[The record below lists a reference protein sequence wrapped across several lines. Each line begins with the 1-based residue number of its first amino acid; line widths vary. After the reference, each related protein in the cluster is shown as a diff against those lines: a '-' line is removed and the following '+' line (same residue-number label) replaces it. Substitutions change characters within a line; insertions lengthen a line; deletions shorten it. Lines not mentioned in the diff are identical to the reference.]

1 MSMVMQEERRILT
14 QQELGKSTSYTF
26 FENKLFF
33 QRNKIMAYLVLL
45 ISVLGTPLLAVQE
58 GMETGIVTAIICIV
72 LNVIFFS
79 AVKMRMGIRQ
89 IPYIIAVLASLL
101 MIYVNFT
108 QPSLISMISFA
119 VLLALYPTYKP
130 LLLYAIVS
138 FMQLNYFIVYPANN
152 DFPAYIWSDN
162 IKYFLPIAVVFVLSI
177 LSQQWMKN
185 LFKQTVESQHSQQNV
200 ELLLEQMKTSILEM
214 GIYNRKLQKNVRITG
229 DITSEL
235 TIGFTEMTKGIESQA
250 ISVSDIS
257 SAIGGTNEAIQFV
270 AENSIMMRELSNNS
284 AISAG
289 RGNEQIIE
297 LSQSISEIRLMM
309 DGIATEMEELSEQNR
324 SIGTIVD
331 TIQSIAAET
340 NLLALNAAIE
350 AARAG
355 EQGRGFAV
363 VSAQVRKLAE
373 HSHRSADEISGR
385 LGGLRL
391 KVVQLTSLMER
402 GKLMIASS
410 EASVKQSE
418 QVFRE
423 LSEIASQVVK
433 QAEEVEEKSL
443 HVRNSSSVIGNEVDS
458 ISAVTEQSSAA
469 SQEILAS
476 VEEQKLIVDEVVA
489 GFDRLDQL
497 IESLQTLSESAIAV

>member
-1 MSMVMQEERRILT
+1 MSIVMQAERRILIA
-14 QQELGKSTSYTF
+14 QESKNGSYTL
-26 FENKLFF
+26 FENELTHK
-33 QRNKIMAYLVLL
+33 RNKIMAYLILL
-45 ISVLGTPLLAVQE
+45 ISVLATPLLTIQE
-58 GMETGIVTAIICIV
+58 GMTTGIVTAIICIV
-72 LNVIFFS
+72 TNIVFFG
-79 AVKMRMGIRQ
+79 ALKMRIGTRQ
-89 IPYIIAVLASLL
+89 IPYIMVVVSSIL

-108 QPSLISMISFA
+108 QPNLISLLTFA
-119 VLLALYPTYKP
+119 VLLALYPVYKP
-130 LLLYAIVS
+130 LLVYGIIS
-138 FMQLNYFIVYPANN
+138 FIQLNYFIVHPGTN
-152 DFPAYIWSDN
+152 DFPPYIWADN
-162 IKYFLPIAVVFVLSI
+162 IKLFLPMVIVFMLSF
-177 LSQQWMKN
+177 LSRQLIKN
-185 LFKQTVESQHSQQNV
+185 VYERTVASEQSHQNV
-200 ELLLEQMKTSILEM
+200 ELQLEQMKISIDEM
-214 GIYNRKLQKNVRITG
+214 GIFNQKLQKNVRITG

-235 TIGFTEMTKGIESQA
+235 TIGFTEMSKGIESQA

-257 SAIGGTNEAIQFV
+257 SAIGGTNEAIEFV
-270 AENSIMMRELSNNS
+270 AENSITMRELSNNS

-289 RGNEQIIE
+289 KGNEQIIE
-297 LSQSISEIRLMM
+297 LSNNISEIRLMM
-309 DGIATEMEELSEQNR
+309 DGIVNEMDELSEQNR

-373 HSHRSADEISGR
+373 HSHQSADEISGR
-385 LGGLRL
+385 LGGLGL
-391 KVVQLTSLMER
+391 KVVHLSSLMER
-402 GKLMIASS
+402 GKLMIESS

-433 QAEEVEEKSL
+433 QAKEVEEKSM
-443 HVRNSSSVIGNEVDS
+443 HVRNSSSVIGTEVDS
-458 ISAVTEQSSAA
+458 ISAITEQSSAA

-497 IESLQTLSESAIAV
+497 IESLQTLSENTIIV